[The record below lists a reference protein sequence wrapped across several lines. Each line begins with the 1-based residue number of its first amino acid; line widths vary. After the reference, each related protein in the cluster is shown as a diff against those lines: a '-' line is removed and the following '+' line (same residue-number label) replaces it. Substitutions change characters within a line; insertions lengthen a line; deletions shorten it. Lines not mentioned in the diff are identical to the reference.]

1 MLAIWGHT
9 LGATPI
15 QKECVMK
22 ALIQRML
29 VSTAIAIVSLGCG
42 GYAMAASPQHKANVN
57 HKAGASAAQAPSRYQ
72 ARPVDVA
79 AIPPYPNYSS
89 YAAPSPGGRAG
100 YDIAANAPYPQ
111 WGRSYPILQW
121 APGYPVGGAGIDIGG
136 LIAALSGSGFPLHY
150 GSMVA
155 ASGSDSYD
163 YSPAYDAAPADAGAA
178 DVGAAAE
185 QAAADAVTAAEQQ
198 EATDLSALNASIAAA
213 EEQNDE
219 ANAATEQYEI
229 NNGM

>member
-1 MLAIWGHT
+1 
-9 LGATPI
+9 
-15 QKECVMK
+15 MK
-22 ALIQRML
+22 TLIQRML

-42 GYAMAASPQHKANVN
+42 GYAMAASPQHKTNVN
-57 HKAGASAAQAPSRYQ
+57 HKARASAAPSRYQ
-72 ARPVDVA
+72 TPPVDVA

-89 YAAPSPGGRAG
+89 YAAPGPRARAG

-111 WGRSYPILQW
+111 RG
-121 APGYPVGGAGIDIGG
+121 PGYPVPQWALGYPVAGPGIDIGG
-136 LIAALSGSGFPLHY
+136 LIAALAGGRLPLHY
-150 GSMVA
+150 GGTVT

-178 DVGAAAE
+178 DAGAAAE
-185 QAAADAVTAAEQQ
+185 QAAADAAAAAEQQ